1 MAGLWLACGLGLGSW
16 IFNFFTR
23 NTPQAKC
30 DVHRIDVNAINN
42 EKVTVLRNLLG
53 LSAAGR
59 LAADAVH
66 VHYCGKDRN
75 KPMPLTNC
83 PAKDGVAALADS
95 AAHLAHCGLD
105 GQTHSRHNALEVSLL
120 EMLKAAKYGWGWRRE
135 VTLFS
140 EGEGDNV
147 SKRWRSDIVGF
158 RPEDGKMCVIDVNV
172 ITLAAA
178 SYRGARRTLRSRCLR
193 TLDEAYWQQRL
204 SCALTG
210 TSASRVLRMIAT
222 DRMQA
227 ARIATGGKDAH
238 VVPRVY
244 GRVGYDVPVAQSATF
259 RLKPYDTASDD
270 DDASVVDEANAYA
283 EGSVFRS
290 QAGAGS
296 AVDDPGG
303 GIDDPGGG
311 DTDDL
316 GSLDNLATSTT
327 TSSKTSVSFVS
338 SSLTTGFSLMSL
350 SDKSAVDAT
359 RLGGRR
365 WYMDDCATGS
375 FCSSCAIPPRVA
387 GGLWSDGVG
396 CDACCYPFGVLCRGC
411 G

>member
-1 MAGLWLACGLGLGSW
+1 M
-16 IFNFFTR
+16 
-23 NTPQAKC
+23 
-30 DVHRIDVNAINN
+30 V
-42 EKVTVLRNLLG
+42 
-53 LSAAGR
+53 
-59 LAADAVH
+59 
-66 VHYCGKDRN
+66 
-75 KPMPLTNC
+75 
-83 PAKDGVAALADS
+83 
-95 AAHLAHCGLD
+95 
-105 GQTHSRHNALEVSLL
+105 
-120 EMLKAAKYGWGWRRE
+120 
-135 VTLFS
+135 
-140 EGEGDNV
+140 
-147 SKRWRSDIVGF
+147 
-158 RPEDGKMCVIDVNV
+158 
-172 ITLAAA
+172 
-178 SYRGARRTLRSRCLR
+178 
-193 TLDEAYWQQRL
+193 
-204 SCALTG
+204 G
-210 TSASRVLRMIAT
+210 TSVNRVLRMIAT

-259 RLKPYDTASDD
+259 RLKQYDTASDD

-311 DTDDL
+311 DIDDL

-327 TSSKTSVSFVS
+327 TSSKTSVSFVP

-396 CDACCYPFGVLCRGC
+396 CDACCLIAYQTPD
-411 G
+411 

>member
-1 MAGLWLACGLGLGSW
+1 M
-16 IFNFFTR
+16 
-23 NTPQAKC
+23 
-30 DVHRIDVNAINN
+30 
-42 EKVTVLRNLLG
+42 TVLIIKGVRESTNKSENQKEKTNST
-53 LSAAGR
+53 LSHTPDTAPQRDVVFCVAEGPIDYR
-59 LAADAVH
+59 AF
-66 VHYCGKDRN
+66 
-75 KPMPLTNC
+75 
-83 PAKDGVAALADS
+83 GV
-95 AAHLAHCGLD
+95 
-105 GQTHSRHNALEVSLL
+105 QNT
-120 EMLKAAKYGWGWRRE
+120 KTK
-135 VTLFS
+135 
-140 EGEGDNV
+140 
-147 SKRWRSDIVGF
+147 
-158 RPEDGKMCVIDVNV
+158 
-172 ITLAAA
+172 
-178 SYRGARRTLRSRCLR
+178 
-193 TLDEAYWQQRL
+193 Q
-204 SCALTG
+204 
-210 TSASRVLRMIAT
+210 
-222 DRMQA
+222 
-227 ARIATGGKDAH
+227 
-238 VVPRVY
+238 
-244 GRVGYDVPVAQSATF
+244 
-259 RLKPYDTASDD
+259 YDTASDD

-311 DTDDL
+311 DIDDL

>member
-1 MAGLWLACGLGLGSW
+1 M
-16 IFNFFTR
+16 
-23 NTPQAKC
+23 
-30 DVHRIDVNAINN
+30 
-42 EKVTVLRNLLG
+42 
-53 LSAAGR
+53 
-59 LAADAVH
+59 
-66 VHYCGKDRN
+66 
-75 KPMPLTNC
+75 
-83 PAKDGVAALADS
+83 
-95 AAHLAHCGLD
+95 
-105 GQTHSRHNALEVSLL
+105 
-120 EMLKAAKYGWGWRRE
+120 
-135 VTLFS
+135 
-140 EGEGDNV
+140 
-147 SKRWRSDIVGF
+147 VG
-158 RPEDGKMCVIDVNV
+158 
-172 ITLAAA
+172 
-178 SYRGARRTLRSRCLR
+178 
-193 TLDEAYWQQRL
+193 
-204 SCALTG
+204 
-210 TSASRVLRMIAT
+210 T

-259 RLKPYDTASDD
+259 RLKQYDTASDD
-270 DDASVVDEANAYA
+270 DDASVVDEDNAYA

-296 AVDDPGG
+296 TVDDPGG

-311 DTDDL
+311 DIDDL

-338 SSLTTGFSLMSL
+338 SSLTTGFYLMSL
-350 SDKSAVDAT
+350 SDKSAVDVVGVFGD
-359 RLGGRR
+359 LDV
-365 WYMDDCATGS
+365 DDCATGS